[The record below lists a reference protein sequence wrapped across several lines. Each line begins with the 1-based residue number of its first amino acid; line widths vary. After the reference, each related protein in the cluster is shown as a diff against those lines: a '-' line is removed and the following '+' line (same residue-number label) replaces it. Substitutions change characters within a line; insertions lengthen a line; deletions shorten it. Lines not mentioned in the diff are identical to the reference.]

1 MKVSSTAWLARFN
14 ILWQNGSNVEDS
26 LPPPVLSKQETENFH
41 ESAHRWWNL
50 SKRKKMAYLTR
61 PGALL
66 SFVMV
71 RHPLDRLASAYYDK
85 IIGEAS
91 KTNFK
96 KIVDKIKEKCECF
109 YFSKYFFILLFT
121 STNQL
126 T

>member
-1 MKVSSTAWLARFN
+1 
-14 ILWQNGSNVEDS
+14 
-26 LPPPVLSKQETENFH
+26 
-41 ESAHRWWNL
+41 
-50 SKRKKMAYLTR
+50 MAYLTR

-109 YFSKYFFILLFT
+109 YFSKYLFILLFT

-126 T
+126 TFR